1 MQIIVVSLKTS
12 YSFLT
17 SLDPSVHDHGLGQ
30 TVCVDSA

>member
-1 MQIIVVSLKTS
+1 MQTTIISLKTS

-30 TVCVDSA
+30 TVYVDSA